1 MKKISLILLILIYN
15 FCFSQ
20 KTAFNSDL
28 QIIYGLDFKPD
39 STSNKSQNEIVS
51 LYIGKDK
58 SIFQDNKKFQID
70 SLIAS
75 QEHFQ
80 FPSKP
85 LFKVNHVIFKD
96 YKKSELVYSEVI
108 DKALVGYK
116 EPLLQMKWNLKNE
129 SKEILSYTC
138 YKAETE
144 FRGRKYV
151 AWYTK
156 EVPFQDGPYKFAGLP
171 GLILEVYDNKEN
183 FHYKLLAIIKKD
195 KQILYDTNVH
205 FTDRKRLIEAKMN
218 NITKNSKS
226 VIRFNPLEKN

>member
-80 FPSKP
+80 FP
-85 LFKVNHVIFKD
+85 F
-96 YKKSELVYSEVI
+96 
-108 DKALVGYK
+108 
-116 EPLLQMKWNLKNE
+116 
-129 SKEILSYTC
+129 
-138 YKAETE
+138 
-144 FRGRKYV
+144 
-151 AWYTK
+151 
-156 EVPFQDGPYKFAGLP
+156 
-171 GLILEVYDNKEN
+171 
-183 FHYKLLAIIKKD
+183 
-195 KQILYDTNVH
+195 
-205 FTDRKRLIEAKMN
+205 
-218 NITKNSKS
+218 
-226 VIRFNPLEKN
+226 